1 MFIQVLSIGAEP
13 KSAVAIYNMSSKSFV
28 ENVGLGFELTNLL
41 VQLISTFKD
50 EEIIMDM
57 TVKLVKVCLALYF
70 ANMKKLAERRKP
82 ISLKVKL

>member
-1 MFIQVLSIGAEP
+1 
-13 KSAVAIYNMSSKSFV
+13 
-28 ENVGLGFELTNLL
+28 
-41 VQLISTFKD
+41 VQLIGNFKD

-70 ANMKKLAERRKP
+70 ANIKKLAERRKP